1 MTHTE
6 EIIHWLKI
14 CSKEI
19 PGNCDG
25 CPYNKDPYEIGC
37 GKLLAD
43 AALALEVLT
52 GVSTRTGMEG
62 T

>member
-14 CSKEI
+14 CSEEI

-25 CPYNKDPYEIGC
+25 CPYNKDPYEVGC

-52 GVSTRTGMEG
+52 EKHDT
-62 T
+62 